1 MGEGNKC
8 YFPYFPSIQI
18 NIKLLMRMEKYFMNY
33 PLNYY
38 DEQTDEISIMHQ
50 NFVTRINVLHV
61 EFSSK
66 WDSQIIFGELIDSWY
81 YTPYETEYKYV
92 VFAVSHGMTKSIN
105 NSYFTEKVKEANK
118 IYIEMVKESL

>member
-1 MGEGNKC
+1 MGIT
-8 YFPYFPSIQI
+8 SVTSLIQI
-18 NIKLLMRMEKYFMNY
+18 NIKLLMRMEEYFMNY

-81 YTPYETEYKYV
+81 YEPFETEYKYV
-92 VFAVSHGMTKSIN
+92 VFVVSHGMTKSIN